1 MNKKIK
7 KKLKKKDQGR
17 SPNNLIDQ
25 PEIKALKQ
33 KIQKLEKELS
43 KRKRLIEELYG
54 QLKKDKTGKGKK
66 SKSAK
71 NVPNPLFKGQTKR
84 VGVVQKQAWRRHGYL
99 RDRYEFHLGE
109 GQGKSNARVL
119 ADKDLRDRY
128 GEDAGYTELELEQIL
143 T

>member
-109 GQGKSNARVL
+109 GQDKSNARVL